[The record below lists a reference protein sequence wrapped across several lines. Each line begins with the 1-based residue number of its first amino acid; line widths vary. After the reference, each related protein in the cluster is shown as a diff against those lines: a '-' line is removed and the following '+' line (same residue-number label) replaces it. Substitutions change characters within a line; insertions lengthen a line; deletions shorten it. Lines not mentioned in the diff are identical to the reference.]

1 MPTPAVQSSRRILS
15 RVTVELIIRLPQK
28 NPLTVAGSVGFVC
41 QAASYSAMSRAA
53 FSFGASAFS
62 AAGAAGAAT

>member
-1 MPTPAVQSSRRILS
+1 MAITN
-15 RVTVELIIRLPQK
+15 PQK
-28 NPLTVAGSVGFVC
+28 NPLTVAGSVGFVH
-41 QAASYSAMSRAA
+41 QASSYSAMSRAA